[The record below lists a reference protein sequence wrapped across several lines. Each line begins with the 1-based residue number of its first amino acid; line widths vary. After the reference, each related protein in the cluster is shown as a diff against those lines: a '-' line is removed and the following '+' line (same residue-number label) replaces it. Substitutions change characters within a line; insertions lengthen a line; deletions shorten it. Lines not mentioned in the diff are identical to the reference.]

1 MYLLYASPRYLTAA
15 GGAGALE
22 IAIWW
27 GSIRNVGTLG
37 KIE

>member
-1 MYLLYASPRYLTAA
+1 MYLLYASPRHLTAA

-27 GSIRNVGTLG
+27 GSIGNVGTLG